1 MGRLEVISLAEL
13 RARAAVQPDGTA
25 IVSRVLRG
33 DICELH
39 LAPEL

>member
-13 RARAAVQPDGTA
+13 RARAAVQPDGPA
-25 IVSRVLRG
+25 LVPGVVRG